1 MLDTLPRD
9 DAAPDAE
16 DIVEPSRVVL
26 PTLVIGLGGTGFQ
39 ALDRLKGR
47 WKSAWDSDEGDSPRR
62 QLLQLLVID
71 TVAIE
76 KQFNREHLEHAD
88 YFYTA
93 ANGPTPAEQMIKN
106 LNRHPAIESWWD
118 WDESV
123 LPHAFIDDGAGQVP
137 CVGRLVFY
145 HRYTQIR
152 REIEK
157 RMEPLVTIANRMP
170 RGNIETPGAAGV
182 NIFVVAS
189 LCGGT
194 GAGMLID
201 IGLMLKEMYYDR
213 ARVYAIL
220 AMPSVF
226 SPHLSPAEIWRLK
239 ANAYAAL
246 KELDYLQSGKKLD
259 IQYPHEAAPAAR
271 TRPFKQIFMVELGN
285 AQGLTLRSQQSAA
298 ELISHF
304 LFLNSMS
311 ALGKAYLQRE
321 LNVAR
326 APYRLTIGDW
336 QRQASS
342 DYAAFGVGGV
352 FVPMDAIKAVLRSA
366 LAEATAKLMLEAAR
380 PTNRQEALS
389 LQVEEFGRALHE
401 RSKGAFQKL
410 VAALDLRTLDPWRR
424 DGPPLDMMREP
435 LVETLEDFRKRLI
448 EVVRLYFLEATE
460 IFLDEVGQEL
470 KAMRDEYQTKVSE
483 AEAQE
488 QQVRQEQQTQ
498 NRLLDNTPF
507 IEKFFTPARERLDDR
522 ERQERQSQEANQA
535 LDTIQRN
542 WAYWRL
548 RLELV
553 RQVEA
558 ALKLLPEDVE
568 AAIDF
573 WKEQR
578 VRYRHQ
584 RQRTVADLDM
594 RGNYELEQSLMES
607 GHINRLVGELVQ
619 RQSEQPDALA
629 QLIGRALQ
637 QGEAAAPEAP
647 SEGLAQLIGITL
659 HPHVTG
665 LTLAERGQ
673 PIRLRLFP
681 PGEQRQRD
689 EQLARAIREL
699 SDRLANDL
707 LKTELDL
714 SRLVLKH
721 SDRLEQIFRFTSIH
735 LKTASAEI
743 DFDETQLQ
751 HHQLVGCFHI
761 DLRDDPKLGRIKGT
775 RELVASQYEWIKTDA
790 KDRLDIFVIAM
801 GLPLDLVG
809 GLSQDLYAAYRDW
822 ARAPTHHCQ
831 KWKTLMPPITY
842 EEAQD
847 LAKAAPTPAPT
858 QPPPSRSA
866 SAPTGEG
873 DAEKSSA

>member
-1 MLDTLPRD
+1 MLNSMPLEYSAL
-9 DAAPDAE
+9 DAQDM
-16 DIVEPSRVVL
+16 VEPSRVVL

-47 WKSAWDSDEGDSPRR
+47 WKSAWDTQESDFR

-71 TVAIE
+71 TVSIE

-93 ANGPTPAEQMIKN
+93 ANGPTPAEQIVKN
-106 LNRHPAIESWWD
+106 LNRHPAIQSWWD

-145 HRYTQIR
+145 HRYTQIK

-170 RGNIETPGAAGV
+170 RGNVETPGAAGV

-194 GAGMLID
+194 GAGMLLD

-213 ARVYAIL
+213 ARIYGIL

-259 IQYPHEAAPAAR
+259 IQYPHEAAPTAR
-271 TRPFKQIFMVELGN
+271 TRPFKQVFMVELGN
-285 AQGLTLRSQQSAA
+285 AQGLTLRSQQSTA

-304 LFLNSMS
+304 LYLTSMS

-326 APYRLTIGDW
+326 APYHLKIGDW
-336 QRQASS
+336 VRQASS

-352 FVPMDAIKAVLRSA
+352 FVPLDSIKAVLRSA
-366 LAEATAKLMLEAAR
+366 LAEATARLMLEAPPAN
-380 PTNRQEALS
+380 NRQETLAL
-389 LQVEEFGRALHE
+389 QGEEFGRALHE
-401 RSKGAFQKL
+401 RSKSVFQKL
-410 VAALDLRTLDPWRR
+410 VAALELRTLDAWRR
-424 DGPPLDMMREP
+424 DGPPLELVREP

-448 EVVRLYFLEATE
+448 EVVRLYYLETTQVFLQ
-460 IFLDEVGQEL
+460 EVGREL
-470 KAMRDEYQTKVSE
+470 QAMRDEYQAKLGE
-483 AEAQE
+483 AAADE
-488 QQVRQEQQTQ
+488 QRVRQEQQTQ
-498 NRLLDNTPF
+498 TRLLENTPF
-507 IEKFFTPARERLDDR
+507 LEKFFTPARERLDDR
-522 ERQERQSQEANQA
+522 ERLERHTQEADQA
-535 LDTIQRN
+535 LDTAQRN

-558 ALKLLPEDVE
+558 ALKLLPDDVE

-578 VRYRHQ
+578 ARYRHQ

-619 RQSEQPDALA
+619 RQSEQPEALA

-637 QGEAAAPEAP
+637 QGEAAAPEDTAP
-647 SEGLAQLIGITL
+647 EGLAQLIGITL

-665 LTLAERGQ
+665 LTVAERGQ

-721 SDRLEQIFRFTSIH
+721 ADRLEQIFRFTSIH
-735 LKTASAEI
+735 LKIASAEI

-751 HHQLVGCFHI
+751 HHQMVGCFHT
-761 DLRDDPKLGRIKGT
+761 DLRDDPKLARIKGT
-775 RELVASQYEWIKTDA
+775 REQVASQYEWIKTDA
-790 KDRLDIFVIAM
+790 KERLDVFVIAM
-801 GLPLDLVG
+801 GLPIDLVS

-831 KWKTLMPPITY
+831 KWKALLPPLTY

-847 LAKAAPTPAPT
+847 VAKATADADRKQAEDKRQQNEAQQTPD
-858 QPPPSRSA
+858 
-866 SAPTGEG
+866 EG
-873 DAEKSSA
+873 SPAA